1 MFGCQQD
8 ERIFLLSPSTIYSAI
23 LLFIRH
29 ITVIFYLRSIFANA
43 TAIVIACIMY
53 LNMFA
58 EIKNLK
64 PEWMLWIS

>member
-1 MFGCQQD
+1 M
-8 ERIFLLSPSTIYSAI
+8 YSAI
-23 LLFIRH
+23 LLVIRH

-43 TAIVIACIMY
+43 TATVIACIMY

-64 PEWMLWIS
+64 PE